1 MERYWAEDVSQAVA
15 DFLRDEGVDVRV
27 DSKVIGVE
35 KQGNSI
41 GVKVESAG
49 KISQVVGT
57 HVLGCAF
64 VEGHGHADGLM
75 GGSGDPTIW

>member
-1 MERYWAEDVSQAVA
+1 MPLGHGWIGSCA
-15 DFLRDEGVDVRV
+15 DFLTDEGADVRV
-27 DSKVIGVE
+27 DSKGIGVE
-35 KQGNSI
+35 KLGNSI

-64 VEGHGHADGLM
+64 VEGTGMRMA
-75 GGSGDPTIW
+75 